1 MAQRKLT
8 QTEMPV
14 ADHAFYGLVWAGTVL
29 TERVDR
35 ALTKAHDLPVSWFE
49 VMLWLASSPDP
60 VPASVLGNSTMLS
73 RSQVSRVVDA
83 LQSRGL
89 VTRTPSPRDAR
100 SVEVAL
106 TPEGRMALRGGRRD
120 ATRLPCAGLHRPPRR
135 GGSRS
140 AQHGVAEAQ
149 GQQGRLSGT
158 VGRVGGSAPG
168 GRSADQPRNE
178 SRT

>member
-1 MAQRKLT
+1 MAKKKLT
-8 QTEMPV
+8 QAEMPV

-100 SVEVAL
+100 SIEVAL
-106 TPEGRMALRGGRRD
+106 TPEGRQLFEEAD
-120 ATRLPCAGLHRPPRR
+120 ATRRACLAPVFTDLLDETDLAALSTVWHKLKANKD
-135 GGSRS
+135 
-140 AQHGVAEAQ
+140 AQ
-149 GQQGRLSGT
+149 
-158 VGRVGGSAPG
+158 
-168 GRSADQPRNE
+168 
-178 SRT
+178 

>member
-1 MAQRKLT
+1 MAKRKLT
-8 QTEMPV
+8 QAEMPV

-35 ALTKAHDLPVSWFE
+35 ALSKAHDLPVSWFE
-49 VMLWLASSPDP
+49 VMLWLASNPDP

-73 RSQVSRVVDA
+73 RSQVSRVIDA

-106 TPEGRMALRGGRRD
+106 TPEGHQLFEEAD
-120 ATRLPCAGLHRPPRR
+120 ATRRSCLTPVFTDLLDTEDLEALSTVWHKLKAGK
-135 GGSRS
+135 
-140 AQHGVAEAQ
+140 
-149 GQQGRLSGT
+149 
-158 VGRVGGSAPG
+158 
-168 GRSADQPRNE
+168 DD
-178 SRT
+178 

>member
-1 MAQRKLT
+1 MAKRKLT

-35 ALTKAHDLPVSWFE
+35 ALSKDHDLPVSWFE
-49 VMLWLASSPDP
+49 VMLWLASSTEP

-89 VTRTPSPRDAR
+89 VVRTPSARDAR
-100 SVEVAL
+100 SVEVSL
-106 TPEGRMALRGGRRD
+106 TPEGHQLFKEAD
-120 ATRLPCAGLHRPPRR
+120 ATRRACLAPAFTDLLDEGDLEALSTVWKKLKAGRD
-135 GGSRS
+135 
-140 AQHGVAEAQ
+140 
-149 GQQGRLSGT
+149 GQDG
-158 VGRVGGSAPG
+158 P
-168 GRSADQPRNE
+168 
-178 SRT
+178 

>member
-1 MAQRKLT
+1 MAKRKLT
-8 QTEMPV
+8 QAEMPV

-35 ALTKAHDLPVSWFE
+35 ALSKAHDLPVSWFE

-89 VTRTPSPRDAR
+89 VTRTPSARDAR
-100 SVEVAL
+100 SVEVSL
-106 TPEGRMALRGGRRD
+106 TPEGHQLFEAADDTRRACLAPVFTDLLDRQDLEAL
-120 ATRLPCAGLHRPPRR
+120 
-135 GGSRS
+135 S
-140 AQHGVAEAQ
+140 
-149 GQQGRLSGT
+149 T
-158 VGRVGGSAPG
+158 VWQKLKANKEG
-168 GRSADQPRNE
+168 
-178 SRT
+178 